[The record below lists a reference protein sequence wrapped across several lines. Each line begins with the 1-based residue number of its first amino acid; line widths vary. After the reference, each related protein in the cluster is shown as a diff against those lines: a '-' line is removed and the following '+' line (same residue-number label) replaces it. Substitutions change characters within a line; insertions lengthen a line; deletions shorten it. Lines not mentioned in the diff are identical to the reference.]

1 MRIGGPMLSAVLPAA
16 REYVPTQDTA
26 QETIAI
32 HRGENVYFET
42 GDSSKVLVFKT
53 EEFCIQSETS
63 SFVFTSKDSSETKV
77 MSVSMDSIRICKNV
91 DSVEKKNAGVAGAAF
106 VVGTMIA
113 GAVIWATGPGGIAS
127 LLELLFAP
135 AVGGG
140 ASSIFSTSKTDVCTD
155 YYTPAEMTVFAEE
168 HSCKVP

>member
-1 MRIGGPMLSAVLPAA
+1 MLSAALPAA
-16 REYVPTQDTA
+16 REYVPTQDTV

-63 SFVFTSKDSSETKV
+63 SFVFTSKDSSKTKV

-91 DSVEKKNAGVAGAAF
+91 DSVEKKNPGVAGAAF

-127 LLELLFAP
+127 LLDLLLAP